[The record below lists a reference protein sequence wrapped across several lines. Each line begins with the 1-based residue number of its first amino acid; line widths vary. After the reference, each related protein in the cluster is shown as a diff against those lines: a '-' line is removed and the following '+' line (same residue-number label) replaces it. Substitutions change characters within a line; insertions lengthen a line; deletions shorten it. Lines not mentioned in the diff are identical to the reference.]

1 MILIAIDP
9 GPTTCGVGVYDTD
22 AQRVTQAHAELV
34 WPGVRR
40 LLSERSIH
48 LLSGAGVVC
57 ERTQAGPPSTD
68 VVRTTEVV
76 GRVMEACD
84 HLRMPLELVYRREVL
99 ATLGVSAR
107 GSMDALVR
115 ATLVDR
121 HGTSKALA
129 IGTRRA
135 PGPLYGVTSHAWAA
149 LALAVTINLR
159 NGAKYAHYC
168 PF

>member
-9 GPTTCGVGVYDTD
+9 GPTTSGVVVYDTD
-22 AQRVTQAHAELV
+22 AQRVTKAHAELV
-34 WPGVRR
+34 WPDVRR
-40 LLSERSIH
+40 LLSDH

-57 ERTQAGPPSTD
+57 ERTQAGPPSGD

-76 GRVMEACD
+76 GRVMEFCD
-84 HLRMPLELVYRREVL
+84 STRTPLELLYRRDVL

-107 GSMDALVR
+107 GSKDALVR
-115 ATLVDR
+115 AALIDL

-129 IGTRRA
+129 VGTRRA

-149 LALAVTINLR
+149 LALAVAINLR
-159 NGAKYAHYC
+159 NGAKYAHYF

>member
-1 MILIAIDP
+1 MICIAIDP
-9 GPTTCGVGVYDTD
+9 GPTTCGVVVYDMD

-34 WPGVRR
+34 WPDVRR
-40 LLSERSIH
+40 LLSDH
-48 LLSGAGVVC
+48 LLNSGVVC

-84 HLRMPLELVYRREVL
+84 HLRMPLELLYRREVL

-107 GSMDALVR
+107 KTRDALVR
-115 ATLVDR
+115 AALIDL
-121 HGTSKALA
+121 HSTSKALA
-129 IGTRRA
+129 VGTRRA

-159 NGAKYAHYC
+159 NGAKYAQR

>member
-1 MILIAIDP
+1 VILLAVDP
-9 GPTTCGVGVYDTD
+9 GPTTCGLVVYDTD
-22 AQRVTQAHAELV
+22 AQRVTQAHAKLV
-34 WPGVRR
+34 WPDVRR
-40 LLSERSIH
+40 LLSDH
-48 LLSGAGVVC
+48 LLSGAAVVC
-57 ERTQAGPPSTD
+57 ERTQAGPPSGD

-99 ATLGVSAR
+99 ATLCVSAR
-107 GSMDALVR
+107 GPKDALVR
-115 ATLVDR
+115 AALIEM
-121 HGTSKALA
+121 HGTREALA
-129 IGTRRA
+129 VGTRRA

-159 NGAKYAHYC
+159 NGANYAQYF

>member
-1 MILIAIDP
+1 MILAIDP
-9 GPTTCGVGVYDTD
+9 GPATCGLVVYDTD
-22 AQRVTQAHAELV
+22 AQRVTRAHAELT
-34 WPGVRR
+34 WPDVRHV
-40 LLSERSIH
+40 LSEY
-48 LLSGAGVVC
+48 LLSGAAVVC

-76 GRVMEACD
+76 GRVMEWCD
-84 HLRMPLELVYRREVL
+84 STRTPLELLYRREVL

-107 GSMDALVR
+107 GSKDARVR
-115 ATLVDR
+115 AALINLHGWTKDR
-121 HGTSKALA
+121 A

-159 NGAKYAHYC
+159 NGEKYAHCC

>member
-9 GPTTCGVGVYDTD
+9 GPTTSGVVVYDTD

-34 WPGVRR
+34 WPDVRQV
-40 LLSERSIH
+40 LTHHMLTS
-48 LLSGAGVVC
+48 ACVVC

-99 ATLGVSAR
+99 ATLGVSAP
-107 GSMDALVR
+107 GSKDALVR
-115 ATLVDR
+115 AALIDL

-129 IGTRRA
+129 VGTRRA

-149 LALAVTINLR
+149 LALAVTTNLR
-159 NGAKYAHYC
+159 NGAKYAQHC

>member
-1 MILIAIDP
+1 VILIAIDP
-9 GPTTCGVGVYDTD
+9 GPTTCGLVVYDTD

-34 WPGVRR
+34 WPDVRQVLTHHFGR
-40 LLSERSIH
+40 VLTS
-48 LLSGAGVVC
+48 AGVVC
-57 ERTQAGPPSTD
+57 ERTQAGPPSGD

-107 GSMDALVR
+107 GPKDALVR
-115 ATLVDR
+115 AALIDL

-129 IGTRRA
+129 VGTRRA

>member
-1 MILIAIDP
+1 MLLAIDP
-9 GPTTCGVGVYDTD
+9 GPTTCGLVVYDTD
-22 AQRVTQAHAELV
+22 AQKVIRAHAELT
-34 WPGVRR
+34 WPDVRHV
-40 LLSERSIH
+40 LSEY

-57 ERTQAGPPSTD
+57 ERTQAGPPSGD

-76 GRVMEACD
+76 GRVMEWCD
-84 HLRMPLELVYRREVL
+84 STRTPLELLYRREVL

-107 GSMDALVR
+107 GPKDALVR
-115 ATLVDR
+115 AALIDL

-129 IGTRRA
+129 VGTRRA
-135 PGPLYGVTSHAWAA
+135 PGPLYGITSHAWSA

-159 NGAKYAHYC
+159 NGAKYAQYC

>member
-1 MILIAIDP
+1 MILIALDP
-9 GPTTCGVGVYDTD
+9 GPTTCGLVVYDTD
-22 AQRVTQAHAELV
+22 TQRVTQAHAELV
-34 WPGVRR
+34 WPDVRR
-40 LLSERSIH
+40 LLSDHVLTS
-48 LLSGAGVVC
+48 AGVVC
-57 ERTQAGPPSTD
+57 ERTQAGPPSGD

-107 GSMDALVR
+107 GPKDALVR
-115 ATLVDR
+115 AALIDL

-129 IGTRRA
+129 VGTRRA

-159 NGAKYAHYC
+159 NGAKYAQYN

>member
-1 MILIAIDP
+1 VIYIAIDP
-9 GPTTCGVGVYDTD
+9 GPTTCGVVVYDTD

-34 WPGVRR
+34 WPDVRR
-40 LLSERSIH
+40 LLSDH
-48 LLSGAGVVC
+48 LLNSGVVC
-57 ERTQAGPPSTD
+57 ERTQAGPPSGD

-76 GRVMEACD
+76 GRVMEWCD
-84 HLRMPLELVYRREVL
+84 STRTPLELVYRREVL

-107 GSMDALVR
+107 GPKDALVR
-115 ATLVDR
+115 ATLIDL

-129 IGTRRA
+129 VGTRFA

-159 NGAKYAHYC
+159 NGANYAR

>member
-1 MILIAIDP
+1 VILLAIDP
-9 GPTTCGVGVYDTD
+9 GPTTCGLVVYDPG
-22 AQRVTQAHAELV
+22 AQRVTSAHAELV
-34 WPGVRR
+34 WPDVRR
-40 LLSERSIH
+40 LLSDH

-107 GSMDALVR
+107 GSKDALVR
-115 ATLVDR
+115 AALIDL
-121 HGTSKALA
+121 HSTSKALA
-129 IGTRRA
+129 VGTRRA

-149 LALAVTINLR
+149 LALAVTANLR
-159 NGAKYAHYC
+159 NGAKYAQHC